1 MAIVCASALVS
12 FRMMRTWCAPP
23 ASTNVIPD
31 VHMRCAV
38 GIIPFI
44 VRGDSLRNDDQ
55 AMAWM
60 RVPVRG
66 SCRLSDVL
74 LHIEVG
80 RSRRLLHGHPGF
92 ARAGH
97 KLIQHIDITER
108 SPVQGCAGVT

>member
-60 RVPVRG
+60 PSASPWFLPAVRRSAVHRGRQVPVVCCMDTQDLPGLGMNSFGTLISLNVPLYRV
-66 SCRLSDVL
+66 VL
-74 LHIEVG
+74 V
-80 RSRRLLHGHPGF
+80 
-92 ARAGH
+92 
-97 KLIQHIDITER
+97 
-108 SPVQGCAGVT
+108 